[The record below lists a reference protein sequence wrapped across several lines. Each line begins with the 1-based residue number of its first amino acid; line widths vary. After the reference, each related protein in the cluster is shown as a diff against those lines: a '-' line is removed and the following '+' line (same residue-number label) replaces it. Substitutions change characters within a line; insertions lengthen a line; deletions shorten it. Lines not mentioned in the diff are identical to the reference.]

1 MSSLTSTTT
10 ASPTGVRSVLT
21 SFGPSGLIA
30 GGVVIAIVLVAIF
43 APLIAP
49 YPFDAQDI
57 PNRLQGPSAEH
68 LMGTDHFGRDI
79 LSRIIYGT
87 RIALSTALP
96 AIGMALGVGILLG
109 LAAGYL
115 GGLFDTIV
123 LLLLDTLQAFPGVIL
138 ALAILALTG
147 PSSLVYVLAVTF
159 VPGYA
164 RVIRA
169 QVLSAREQPYV
180 QAERNLGA
188 GSMRILMCH
197 ILPNVIAPVIVLAA
211 MDIPT
216 VITLEAGLS
225 FLGLGVPP
233 PAPSWGVMLSEGFQY
248 MRQAPWQ
255 IISAGAALVVTTL
268 SITVFGESLQRGID
282 PRSTKGTR

>member
-1 MSSLTSTTT
+1 MSGTRFGLGGKV
-10 ASPTGVRSVLT
+10 AAAVVL
-21 SFGPSGLIA
+21 
-30 GGVVIAIVLVAIF
+30 AIVLVAIF

-57 PNRLQGPSAEH
+57 PNRLQGPSADY
-68 LMGTDHFGRDI
+68 LLGTDHFGRDL
-79 LSRIIYGT
+79 LSRAIYGT

-96 AIGMALGVGILLG
+96 AIGLALAIGTLLG

-115 GGLFDTIV
+115 GGLADSV
-123 LLLLDTLQAFPGVIL
+123 VVLLLDTLQAFPGVIL
-138 ALAILALTG
+138 ALAILALAG
-147 PSSLVYVLAVTF
+147 PDSLVYVLAVTF

-169 QVLSAREQPYV
+169 QVMSARAQVYV

-188 GSMRILMCH
+188 GSPRILFRH
-197 ILPNVIAPVIVLAA
+197 ILPNVIAPIIVLAA

-248 MRQAPWQ
+248 MTQAPWQ
-255 IISAGAALVVTTL
+255 IIVAGAALIITTL
-268 SITVFGESLQRGID
+268 AITLFGEALQRVLD
-282 PRSTKGTR
+282 PRSTKGSGS

>member
-1 MSSLTSTTT
+1 MSALTSTTT
-10 ASPTGVRSVLT
+10 APPTGVRAVLA

-57 PNRLQGPSAEH
+57 PSRLQGPSAEH

-109 LAAGYL
+109 LSAGYL

-147 PSSLVYVLAVTF
+147 PASLVYVLAVTF
-159 VPGYA
+159 IPGYA

-169 QVLSAREQPYV
+169 QVLSAREQSYV

-188 GSMRILMCH
+188 GSMRILLRH

-255 IISAGAALVVTTL
+255 IIAAGAALVITTL
-268 SITVFGESLQRGID
+268 SITLFGESLQRSID
-282 PRSTKGTR
+282 PRSAKGTR